1 LAEDVLGRLAF
12 LYSALKDKSPKEVS
26 QNQELM
32 GFATELHEI
41 WREFLKTD
49 KISLKNSEIDQL
61 FFDRTLLTVRRA
73 LELTGAV
80 KE

>member
-1 LAEDVLGRLAF
+1 
-12 LYSALKDKSPKEVS
+12 
-26 QNQELM
+26 M

>member
-1 LAEDVLGRLAF
+1 
-12 LYSALKDKSPKEVS
+12 
-26 QNQELM
+26 M
-32 GFATELHEI
+32 GCATELHEI
-41 WREFLKTD
+41 WREFLKTE
-49 KISLKNSEIDQL
+49 KLSLKDSEIDQL